1 MRLITRFTD
10 FLRRILPSPFT
21 IAVLLTYLTFALALW
36 LTPVKHPGEP
46 HLFELAGFWAKGFWE
61 LLGFSMQMMLM
72 LVLGYVLALTK
83 PVNRLIQI
91 MTNYADT
98 MPKAAFLVTFLTLV
112 FSFLNWGLGLI
123 FGAVFARKVGENF
136 SKRKQAFNYPLI
148 GAAGYA
154 GLMVWHGG
162 LSGSAP
168 LKIAE
173 KGHFLVDK
181 IGVIPLNETIFSHMN
196 LVVSLTLLIVLPLVM
211 MWAAKKG
218 EKQKIVLKELSEK
231 AVDEHPENP
240 TGADKLDYSRGFA
253 LFLGVVFLFTSV
265 YLAVKAGNLGFINL
279 NYINFSLFTLGILL
293 TPNVAVFQ
301 DFVSKSIR
309 AASGILIQ
317 FPLYAGIMGLMK
329 YSGLFLV
336 FTDAFVHISSPVL
349 LPVNTLFSAGL
360 VNFFVPSGG
369 GQWAVQGPVIV
380 EAAKHLGVSIPK
392 VVMALAYGDEW
403 TNMLQPFWAL
413 PLLGITGLKARDIVP
428 YTFLL
433 FLCGGVIFIAGL
445 LLF

>member
-1 MRLITRFTD
+1 MKLIIKFTE
-10 FLRRILPSPFT
+10 FLRRILPSPFS
-21 IAVLLTYLTFALALW
+21 IAVLLTYLTFILAIW
-36 LTPVKHPGEP
+36 LTPSKQQGES
-46 HLFELAGFWAKGFWE
+46 HLLELTGFWAKGFWE

-83 PVNRLIQI
+83 PVNRLINK
-91 MTNYADT
+91 MVSFADT
-98 MPKAAFLVTFLTLV
+98 MPKAAFLVTFLTLI
-112 FSFLNWGLGLI
+112 FSFVNWGLGLI

-136 SKRKQAFNYPLI
+136 SKNARAINYPLI

-154 GLMVWHGG
+154 GLLVWHGG

-173 KGHFLVDK
+173 KGHFLIDK
-181 IGVIPLNETIFSHMN
+181 IGVVPLNETVFSNMN
-196 LVVSLTLLIVLPLVM
+196 LMVSLALLVVLPLMM
-211 MWAAKKG
+211 MWVAKRTSAEKINLKKIVEEKNTDKT
-218 EKQKIVLKELSEK
+218 EKQK
-231 AVDEHPENP
+231 
-240 TGADKLDYSRGFA
+240 GADKLDHSR
-253 LFLGVVFLFTSV
+253 LFSVVLGLTFLVATV
-265 YLAVKAGNLGFINL
+265 YLAVKAGNFSFVNL
-279 NYINFSLFTLGILL
+279 NYINFTLFMLGILL
-293 TPNVAVFQ
+293 TPDLSVFQ
-301 DFVSKSIR
+301 SYVGKSIQ

-336 FTDAFVHISSPVL
+336 FTDAFVHISTAVT
-349 LPVNTLFSAGL
+349 LPVYTLFSAGL

-380 EAAKHLGVSIPK
+380 EAAKQLGVSVPK
-392 VVMALAYGDEW
+392 IVMALAYGDEW

-413 PLLGITGLKARDIVP
+413 PLLGITGLKAKEIVP

-433 FLCGGVIFIAGL
+433 FLCGGVIFVSGL
-445 LLF
+445 LFF

>member
-1 MRLITRFTD
+1 MKLIVKFTE
-10 FLRRILPSPFT
+10 FLRKVLPSPFS
-21 IAVLLTYLTFALALW
+21 IAVLLTYLTFVLALW
-36 LTPVKHPGEP
+36 LTPVKHPGTS
-46 HLFELAGFWAKGFWE
+46 HFLELSGFWAKGFWE

-83 PVNRLIQI
+83 PVNRLINK
-91 MTNYADT
+91 MVSYADT
-98 MPKAAFLVTFLTLV
+98 MPKAAFLVTLLTLI
-112 FSFLNWGLGLI
+112 FSFINWGLGLI

-136 SKRKQAFNYPLI
+136 SKKGRAINYPLI

-173 KGHFLVDK
+173 KGHFLMDK
-181 IGVIPLNETIFSHMN
+181 IGVIPLNETIFSRMN
-196 LVVSLTLLIVLPLVM
+196 LMVGLVLLIVLPIMM
-211 MWAAKKG
+211 MWIAKRASTKKIAL
-218 EKQKIVLKELSEK
+218 EKIVEDKPAEK
-231 AVDEHPENP
+231 AEKH
-240 TGADKLDYSRGFA
+240 TGADKLDHSRLFSLLLGFT
-253 LFLGVVFLFTSV
+253 LLVTTV
-265 YLAVKAGNLGFINL
+265 YLAVKAGNFSFVNL
-279 NYINFSLFTLGILL
+279 NYINFTLFMLGVMS
-293 TPNVAVFQ
+293 TPNLSVFQ
-301 DFVSKSIR
+301 QYVGKSIQ

-336 FTDAFVHISSPVL
+336 FTNAFVHVSTAVT
-349 LPVNTLFSAGL
+349 LPVYTLFSAGL

-380 EAAKHLGVSIPK
+380 EAAKQLGVSIPK
-392 VVMALAYGDEW
+392 IVMALAYGDQW

-413 PLLGITGLKARDIVP
+413 PLLGITGLKAKEIVP

-433 FLCGGVIFIAGL
+433 FLCGGVIFTLGL